1 MTIKKENEVLSV
13 DKVKLL
19 HTMAALK
26 AGLEVKSSHLVGMDS
41 QVAKEREVTRKKHE
55 ESRAELEEVKNDVLG
70 MVSTEEEVVKEL
82 EAIELEIK
90 SQKAVL
96 SEKTKFEENLGKEVT
111 IADKEIKRCGE
122 SSEVR
127 LLSAGV

>member
-1 MTIKKENEVLSV
+1 
-13 DKVKLL
+13 
-19 HTMAALK
+19 
-26 AGLEVKSSHLVGMDS
+26 MDS
-41 QVAKEREVTRKKHE
+41 QVANEMEITRKKHE
-55 ESRAELEEVKNDVLG
+55 EAQAELEEVKKDVLG

-111 IADKEIKRCGE
+111 IEDKETKVMKANIKDIDAEE
-122 SSEVR
+122 SR
-127 LLSAGV
+127 LLSEKQTLQA